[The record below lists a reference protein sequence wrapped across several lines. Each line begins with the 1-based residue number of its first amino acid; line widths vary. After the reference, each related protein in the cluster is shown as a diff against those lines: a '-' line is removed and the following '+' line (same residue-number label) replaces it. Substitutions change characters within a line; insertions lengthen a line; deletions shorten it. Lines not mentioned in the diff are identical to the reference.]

1 MKMEYIFI
9 KQKDE
14 YCVSQEMF
22 QNFLCINKR
31 IKLKKEEGNKS
42 NIIIFDEQNLE
53 YGLEF
58 TEVEKSN

>member
-22 QNFLCINKR
+22 RNFLCVNKR
-31 IKLKKEEGNKS
+31 IEFKNEEDNKS
-42 NIIIFDEQNLE
+42 DIIIFD
-53 YGLEF
+53 G
-58 TEVEKSN
+58 